1 MPPATTAR
9 TCDATP
15 LEVRVRAKALQE
27 ALMKAFVAERRA
39 EIRAKL
45 PSFAPYRIGGI
56 GGSRS
61 TSSSGSE
68 ASEASEASV

>member
-1 MPPATTAR
+1 MRTSTSMPPATTAR

-39 EIRAKL
+39 EILAKL
-45 PSFAPYRIGGI
+45 PSFAPYRI

-68 ASEASEASV
+68 ASV